1 MPALTVQQVTLTGLE
16 ITMVAADVGGDTFV
30 NNGTDTILY
39 IDNGS
44 GGDLTLTVDG
54 IGTAPT
60 GAVAFD
66 DDIDII
72 ITAGEFRHIGPFPK
86 SRFASVVNLAYSGI
100 GSLTVGV
107 IRL

>member
-1 MPALTVQQVTLTGLE
+1 MAALTVQQVVLTGLE
-16 ITMVAADVGGDTFV
+16 ITMASAAGGGDSFV
-30 NNGTDTILY
+30 NNGRDTILY
-39 IDNGS
+39 IDNAS
-44 GGDLTLTVDG
+44 GGDITLTVDG

-66 DDIDII
+66 DDIDIV

-86 SRFASVVNLAYSGI
+86 ARFASVVNLSYSGVS
-100 GSLTVGV
+100 SLTVGV